1 MKEERKK
8 FRIIE
13 GIILIIIL
21 IGIISQC
28 DFQNKNENIVNNTTE
43 KINVS
48 KENNEIRE
56 NIMNNSTQENNV
68 EDEAKTDA
76 SQNELKTNKSSTEI
90 PILTEE
96 DEQTVEVQETEEEGF
111 EEQGIIA
118 YNGAEKAPNVKL
130 GEYSGL
136 TYYSQIDNRWKDK
149 MYSSVGN
156 TAQTIGTS
164 GCGPAAASMVVSSI
178 KGNITPDQMAN
189 LYMQY
194 GYRSANQG
202 TYWSA
207 FKWTA
212 DVFDIGYSECYKLD
226 DAIAKLKDN
235 HYIIASCNQGLFTY
249 GGHFVV
255 LVVVEGDY
263 IKIFDSYLYN
273 GKYDVASRRGKA
285 IVKGNTTYVSIE
297 NFRQYA
303 NYRKFFC
310 FKNDR
315 TNINNNSSD
324 NTNGGTSK
332 VNYQVI
338 VTANSGLN
346 IRAGASTSYP
356 RVGGYSKGTI
366 VTILAEANGF
376 GKTDRGWI
384 SLNYTS
390 TNIGNSGVTITSGQ
404 TRKLARA
411 SILYSNSN
419 LTGYR
424 YNYKANTTVTV
435 LESVSANVDRV
446 RANMT
451 GRIAYINKNN
461 YLNTSDSYAGIIKKT
476 KNCVLYSK
484 ANLSGY
490 QYQYKENT
498 TVIVLEHVNSYVDK
512 IRVRQTGRV
521 AYINVRNYK

>member
-1 MKEERKK
+1 MNKERKK
-8 FRIIE
+8 LIVLE
-13 GIILIIIL
+13 GIILILIL
-21 IGIISQC
+21 FVILSQCNLQGGQKNQNNITENNIQNVENANGEDLANDSVNTVNDEIIS
-28 DFQNKNENIVNNTTE
+28 
-43 KINVS
+43 
-48 KENNEIRE
+48 
-56 NIMNNSTQENNV
+56 
-68 EDEAKTDA
+68 
-76 SQNELKTNKSSTEI
+76 NKSSTEI

-96 DEQTVEVQETEEEGF
+96 DEQTVEVQETEAEGF

-118 YNGAEKAPNVKL
+118 YNGAEKTPNVQL

-136 TYYSQIDNRWKDK
+136 TYYSQIDNRWKNK

-164 GCGPAAASMVVSSI
+164 GCGPAATAMVVSSI
-178 KGNITPDQMAN
+178 KGNITPDQMAD
-189 LYMQY
+189 LYMKY

-212 DVFDIGYSECYKLD
+212 DVFDIGYSEYYKLD

-255 LVVVEGDY
+255 LVGLEGNY
-263 IKIFDSYLYN
+263 IKIYDSYLYN

-285 IVKGNTTYVSIE
+285 IVKGNTTYVSIQ

-303 NYRKFFC
+303 NYKKFFC

-315 TNINNNSSD
+315 TNVNENNNSSG
-324 NTNGGTSK
+324 NTSSGTSK
-332 VNYQVI
+332 VNYQVRI
-338 VTANSGLN
+338 TANSGLN

-356 RVGGYSKGTI
+356 RVGGYAKGTI
-366 VTILAEANGF
+366 VTILAESNGF

-390 TNIGNSGVTITSGQ
+390 TNIGNSSVVGTSGQ
-404 TRKLARA
+404 TKKLARA

-424 YNYKANTTVTV
+424 YNYKENTTVTI
-435 LESVSANVDRV
+435 LENVSANVDKVRV
-446 RANMT
+446 NVT
-451 GRIAYINKNN
+451 GRVAYINTNN
-461 YLNTSDSYAGIIKKT
+461 YSSVSGSSNVGTVKRI
-476 KNCVLYSK
+476 KNCVLYSNF
-484 ANLSGY
+484 NLTGY
-490 QYQYKENT
+490 KYQYKENT
-498 TVIVLEHVNSYVDK
+498 TVVVLQHVNSYVDK
-512 IRVRQTGRV
+512 VRVRMTGRV
-521 AYINVRNYK
+521 AYISVGNYK

>member
-1 MKEERKK
+1 MNKERKK
-8 FRIIE
+8 LIVLE
-13 GIILIIIL
+13 GIVLILILFVIL
-21 IGIISQC
+21 SQC
-28 DFQNKNENIVNNTTE
+28 NLQGGQKNQNNITENNIQNVENINDENLANDSANTVND
-43 KINVS
+43 
-48 KENNEIRE
+48 EIK
-56 NIMNNSTQENNV
+56 S
-68 EDEAKTDA
+68 
-76 SQNELKTNKSSTEI
+76 NKSSTEI

-96 DEQTVEVQETEEEGF
+96 DEQTVEVQETETEGF

-118 YNGAEKAPNVKL
+118 YNGAEKTPNVQL

-136 TYYSQIDNRWKDK
+136 TYYSQIDNRWKNK

-164 GCGPAAASMVVSSI
+164 GCGPAAAAMVVSSI

-189 LYMQY
+189 LYMKY

-207 FKWTA
+207 FKWTT
-212 DVFDIGYSECYKLD
+212 DVFDIGYSECYRLD

-255 LVVVEGDY
+255 LVGIEGNY
-263 IKIFDSYLYN
+263 IKIYESYLYS

-285 IVKGNTTYVSIE
+285 IVRGNTTYVSIQD
-297 NFRQYA
+297 FRQYA
-303 NYRKFFC
+303 NYKKFFC

-315 TNINNNSSD
+315 TNINENNNSSG
-324 NTNGGTSK
+324 NTSSGTSK
-332 VNYQVI
+332 VNYQVRI
-338 VTANSGLN
+338 TANSGLN
-346 IRAGASTSYP
+346 IRAGAGTSYP
-356 RVGGYSKGTI
+356 RVGGYAKGTI
-366 VTILAEANGF
+366 VIILAESNGF

-390 TNIGNSGVTITSGQ
+390 TNIGNSSVVGTSGQ
-404 TRKLARA
+404 TRKLARE
-411 SILYSNSN
+411 SLLYSNSN

-424 YNYKANTTVTV
+424 YNYKANTTVTI
-435 LESVSANVDRV
+435 LENVSANVDKV

-451 GRIAYINKNN
+451 GRVAYININN
-461 YLNTSDSYAGIIKKT
+461 YSSVSESSNVGTVKRI
-476 KNCVLYSK
+476 KNCVLYSNS
-484 ANLSGY
+484 NLTGY
-490 QYQYKENT
+490 RYQYKDNT
-498 TVIVLEHVNSYVDK
+498 SVVVLQHVNSYVDK
-512 IRVRQTGRV
+512 VRVRMTGRV

>member
-1 MKEERKK
+1 MNKERKK
-8 FRIIE
+8 LIVLE
-13 GIILIIIL
+13 GIILILIL
-21 IGIISQC
+21 FVILSQCNLQGGQKNQNNITENNIQNVENANGEDLANDSVNTVNDEIIS
-28 DFQNKNENIVNNTTE
+28 
-43 KINVS
+43 
-48 KENNEIRE
+48 
-56 NIMNNSTQENNV
+56 
-68 EDEAKTDA
+68 
-76 SQNELKTNKSSTEI
+76 NKSSTEI

-96 DEQTVEVQETEEEGF
+96 DEQTVEVQETEAEGF

-118 YNGAEKAPNVKL
+118 YNGAEKTPNVQL

-136 TYYSQIDNRWKDK
+136 TYYSQIDNRWKNK

-156 TAQTIGTS
+156 IAQTIGTS
-164 GCGPAAASMVVSSI
+164 GCGPAAAAMVVSSI
-178 KGNITPDQMAN
+178 KGNITPDQMAD
-189 LYMQY
+189 LYMKY

-226 DAIAKLKDN
+226 EVINKLKDN

-255 LVVVEGDY
+255 LVGLEGNY
-263 IKIFDSYLYN
+263 IKIYDSNLYN

-285 IVKGNTTYVSIE
+285 IVKGNTTYVSIQ

-303 NYRKFFC
+303 NYKKFFC

-315 TNINNNSSD
+315 TNVNENNNSSG
-324 NTNGGTSK
+324 NTSSGTSK
-332 VNYQVI
+332 VNYQVRI
-338 VTANSGLN
+338 TANSGLN

-356 RVGGYSKGTI
+356 RVGGYAKGTI
-366 VTILAEANGF
+366 VTILAESNGF

-390 TNIGNSGVTITSGQ
+390 TNIGNSSVVGTSGQ

-424 YNYKANTTVTV
+424 YNYKTNTTVTI
-435 LESVSANVDRV
+435 LENVSANVDKVRV
-446 RANMT
+446 NVT
-451 GRIAYINKNN
+451 GRVAYINTN
-461 YLNTSDSYAGIIKKT
+461 SYSNISGNLTTVGHVKRT
-476 KNCVLYSK
+476 RNCVLYSNS
-484 ANLSGY
+484 NLTGY
-490 QYQYKENT
+490 RYQYKDNT
-498 TVIVLEHVNSYVDK
+498 SVVVLQHVNSYVDK
-512 IRVRQTGRV
+512 VRVRMTGRV
-521 AYINVRNYK
+521 AYISVGNYK

>member
-1 MKEERKK
+1 MKKEY
-8 FRIIE
+8 RIW
-13 GIILIIIL
+13 GIILIFVIIV
-21 IGIISQC
+21 IISQC
-28 DFQNKNENIVNNTTE
+28 YLQNRKINQNEIDNIIEENLANENNI
-43 KINVS
+43 IN
-48 KENNEIRE
+48 
-56 NIMNNSTQENNV
+56 ENNV
-68 EDEAKTDA
+68 DVEI
-76 SQNELKTNKSSTEI
+76 SKSTTEI

-96 DEQTVEVQETEEEGF
+96 DEKTVEFQETEEEGF
-111 EEQGIIA
+111 EEQGLIA
-118 YNGAEKAPNVKL
+118 YNGAEKTPNVQL
-130 GEYSGL
+130 GEYAGL
-136 TYYSQIDNRWKDK
+136 TYYSQLDNRWKNQ
-149 MYSSVGN
+149 MYSSIGN
-156 TAQTIGTS
+156 TSQTIGTS
-164 GCGPAAASMVVSSI
+164 GCGPASAAMIVSSI

-189 LYMQY
+189 LYMKY

-212 DVFDIGYSECYKLD
+212 DVFNIGYSECYKLD
-226 DAIAKLKDN
+226 EAIAKLKDN

-249 GGHFVV
+249 GGHFIV
-255 LVVVEGDY
+255 LVGVEGNY
-263 IKIFDSYLYN
+263 IKIYDSYLYS

-303 NYRKFFC
+303 NYKKFFC

-315 TNINNNSSD
+315 TDVKENDNSIDISD
-324 NTNGGTSK
+324 STISN
-332 VNYQVI
+332 VNYQVKI
-338 VTANSGLN
+338 TANSGLN
-346 IRAGASTSYP
+346 IRAGAGTAYA
-356 RVGGYSKGTI
+356 RIGGYSKGTI
-366 VTILAEANGF
+366 VTILAESNGF
-376 GKTDRGWI
+376 GKTDKGWI
-384 SLNYTS
+384 SLNYT
-390 TNIGNSGVTITSGQ
+390 TRTIGTSNTVTTSGQ
-404 TRKLARA
+404 TKRLARA

-435 LESVSANVDRV
+435 IENVSTNVDRV
-446 RANMT
+446 RVNVT
-451 GRIAYINKNN
+451 GRVAYINTND
-461 YLNTSDSYAGIIKKT
+461 YSNTSVSYVGIIKKT

-484 ANLSGY
+484 ASLSGY

>member
-1 MKEERKK
+1 MNKERKK
-8 FRIIE
+8 LIVLE
-13 GIILIIIL
+13 GIILILIL
-21 IGIISQC
+21 FVILSQCNLQGGQKNQNNITENNIQNVENANGEDLANDSANTVNDEIIS
-28 DFQNKNENIVNNTTE
+28 
-43 KINVS
+43 
-48 KENNEIRE
+48 
-56 NIMNNSTQENNV
+56 
-68 EDEAKTDA
+68 
-76 SQNELKTNKSSTEI
+76 NKSSTEI

-96 DEQTVEVQETEEEGF
+96 DEQTVEVQETEAEGF

-118 YNGAEKAPNVKL
+118 YNGAEKTPNVQL

-136 TYYSQIDNRWKDK
+136 TYYSQIDKRWKNK

-164 GCGPAAASMVVSSI
+164 GCGPTAAAMVVSSI
-178 KGNITPDQMAN
+178 KGNITPDQMAD
-189 LYMQY
+189 LYMKY

-212 DVFDIGYSECYKLD
+212 DVFDIGYSEYYKLD

-255 LVVVEGDY
+255 LVGLEGNY
-263 IKIFDSYLYN
+263 IKIYDSYLYN

-285 IVKGNTTYVSIE
+285 IVKGNTTYVSLQD
-297 NFRQYA
+297 FRQYA
-303 NYRKFFC
+303 NYKKFFC

-315 TNINNNSSD
+315 TNVNQNNNHSY
-324 NTNGGTSK
+324 NANVGISK
-332 VNYQVI
+332 ANYQVKI
-338 VTANSGLN
+338 IANGGLN

-356 RVGGYSKGTI
+356 RVGGYAKGTI
-366 VTILAEANGF
+366 VTILAESNGF

-390 TNIGNSGVTITSGQ
+390 TNIGNSSVVGTSGQ
-404 TRKLARA
+404 TKKLARA

-424 YNYKANTTVTV
+424 YNYKTNTTVTI
-435 LESVSANVDRV
+435 LENVSANVDKVRV
-446 RANMT
+446 NVT
-451 GRIAYINKNN
+451 GRVAYINTNN
-461 YLNTSDSYAGIIKKT
+461 YSSVSGSSNVGTVKII
-476 KNCVLYSK
+476 KNCVLYSNS
-484 ANLSGY
+484 NLTGY
-490 QYQYKENT
+490 RYQYKDNT
-498 TVIVLEHVNSYVDK
+498 SVVVLQHVNSYVDK
-512 IRVRQTGRV
+512 VRVRMTGRV
-521 AYINVRNYK
+521 AYINVGNYK

>member
-1 MKEERKK
+1 MNKERKK
-8 FRIIE
+8 LIVLE
-13 GIILIIIL
+13 GIVLILILFVIL
-21 IGIISQC
+21 SQC
-28 DFQNKNENIVNNTTE
+28 NLQGGQKNQNNIT
-43 KINVS
+43 
-48 KENNEIRE
+48 ENNI
-56 NIMNNSTQENNV
+56 QNV
-68 EDEAKTDA
+68 ENANGEDLANDSANTVNDEIK
-76 SQNELKTNKSSTEI
+76 SNKSSTEI

-96 DEQTVEVQETEEEGF
+96 DEQTVEVQETEAEGF

-118 YNGAEKAPNVKL
+118 YNGAEKTPNVQL

-136 TYYSQIDNRWKDK
+136 TYYSQIDNRWKNK

-164 GCGPAAASMVVSSI
+164 GCGPAAAAMVVSSI
-178 KGNITPDQMAN
+178 KGNITPDQMAD
-189 LYMQY
+189 LYMKY

-212 DVFDIGYSECYKLD
+212 DVFDIGYSEYYKLD

-255 LVVVEGDY
+255 LVGLEGNY
-263 IKIFDSYLYN
+263 IKIYDSYLYN

-285 IVKGNTTYVSIE
+285 IVKGNTTYVSIQ

-303 NYRKFFC
+303 NYKKFFC

-315 TNINNNSSD
+315 TNVNENNNSSG
-324 NTNGGTSK
+324 NTSSGTSK
-332 VNYQVI
+332 VNYQVRI
-338 VTANSGLN
+338 TANSGLN

-356 RVGGYSKGTI
+356 RVGGYAKGTI
-366 VTILAEANGF
+366 VTILAESNGF

-390 TNIGNSGVTITSGQ
+390 TNIGNSSVVGTSGQ
-404 TRKLARA
+404 TKKLARA
-411 SILYSNSN
+411 SILYSNLNLTGYRYNYKENTTVTVLENVSANVDKVRVNVTGRVAYINTNNYSSVSGSSNVGTVKRIKNCVLYSNSN

-424 YNYKANTTVTV
+424 YRYK
-435 LESVSANVDRV
+435 D
-446 RANMT
+446 
-451 GRIAYINKNN
+451 
-461 YLNTSDSYAGIIKKT
+461 NTSVV
-476 KNCVLYSK
+476 VL
-484 ANLSGY
+484 
-490 QYQYKENT
+490 Q
-498 TVIVLEHVNSYVDK
+498 HVNSYVDK
-512 IRVRQTGRV
+512 VRVRMTGRV
-521 AYINVRNYK
+521 AYISVGNYK

>member
-1 MKEERKK
+1 MKKEY
-8 FRIIE
+8 RIW
-13 GIILIIIL
+13 GIILIFVIIV
-21 IGIISQC
+21 IISQC
-28 DFQNKNENIVNNTTE
+28 YLQNRKINQNEIDNIIEENLANENNI
-43 KINVS
+43 IN
-48 KENNEIRE
+48 
-56 NIMNNSTQENNV
+56 ENNV
-68 EDEAKTDA
+68 DVEI
-76 SQNELKTNKSSTEI
+76 SKSTTEI

-96 DEQTVEVQETEEEGF
+96 DEKTVEFQETEEEGF
-111 EEQGIIA
+111 EEQGLIA
-118 YNGAEKAPNVKL
+118 YNGAEKTPNVQL
-130 GEYSGL
+130 GEYAGL
-136 TYYSQIDNRWKDK
+136 TYYSQLDNRWKNQ
-149 MYSSVGN
+149 MYSSIGN

-164 GCGPAAASMVVSSI
+164 GCGPASAAMIVSSI

-189 LYMQY
+189 LYMKY

-212 DVFDIGYSECYKLD
+212 DVFNIGYSECYKLD
-226 DAIAKLKDN
+226 EAIAKLKDN

-249 GGHFVV
+249 GGHFIV
-255 LVVVEGDY
+255 LVGVEGNY
-263 IKIFDSYLYN
+263 IKIYDSYLYS

-303 NYRKFFC
+303 NYKKFFC

-315 TNINNNSSD
+315 TNVNENNNNNTSD
-324 NTNGGTSK
+324 NENGGTSK
-332 VNYQVI
+332 VNYQVKI
-338 VTANSGLN
+338 TANSGLN

-356 RVGGYSKGTI
+356 RVGGYVKGTI
-366 VTILAEANGF
+366 VTILAESNGF
-376 GKTDRGWI
+376 GKTDRGWV

-390 TNIGNSGVTITSGQ
+390 TNIGNSSATITSGQ

-446 RANMT
+446 RVNVT
-451 GRIAYINKNN
+451 GRIAYINTNN
-461 YLNTSDSYAGIIKKT
+461 YSNTFRNSAIGTVKRT
-476 KNCVLYSK
+476 KNCVLYSNS
-484 ANLSGY
+484 NLTGY
-490 QYQYKENT
+490 KYQYKDNT
-498 TVIVLEHVNSYVDK
+498 SIVVLQHVNSYVD
-512 IRVRQTGRV
+512 RVRVRKTGRV
-521 AYINVRNYK
+521 AYININNYK

>member
-1 MKEERKK
+1 MNKERKK
-8 FRIIE
+8 LIVLE
-13 GIILIIIL
+13 GIILILIL
-21 IGIISQC
+21 FVILSQC
-28 DFQNKNENIVNNTTE
+28 NLQGGQKNQNNITENNIQNVENANGEDLPNDSANTVNNIYNEN
-43 KINVS
+43 KS
-48 KENNEIRE
+48 
-56 NIMNNSTQENNV
+56 
-68 EDEAKTDA
+68 
-76 SQNELKTNKSSTEI
+76 NKSSTEI

-96 DEQTVEVQETEEEGF
+96 DEQTVEVQETEAEGF

-118 YNGAEKAPNVKL
+118 YNGAKKTPNVQL

-136 TYYSQIDNRWKDK
+136 TYYSQIDNRWKNK

-164 GCGPAAASMVVSSI
+164 GCGPAAAAMVVSSI
-178 KGNITPDQMAN
+178 KGNITPDQMAD
-189 LYMQY
+189 LYMKY

-212 DVFDIGYSECYKLD
+212 DVFDIGYSEYYKLD

-255 LVVVEGDY
+255 LVGLEGNY
-263 IKIFDSYLYN
+263 IKIYDSYLYN

-285 IVKGNTTYVSIE
+285 IVKGNTTYVSIQ

-303 NYRKFFC
+303 NYKKFFC

-315 TNINNNSSD
+315 TNVNENNNPS
-324 NTNGGTSK
+324 NNANVGISK
-332 VNYQVI
+332 ANYQVKI
-338 VTANSGLN
+338 IANGGLN

-356 RVGGYSKGTI
+356 RVGGYAKGTI
-366 VTILAEANGF
+366 VTILAESNGF

-390 TNIGNSGVTITSGQ
+390 TNNGNSSVVGTSGQ
-404 TRKLARA
+404 TKKLARA

-424 YNYKANTTVTV
+424 YNYKTNTTVTI
-435 LESVSANVDRV
+435 LENVSANVDKVRV
-446 RANMT
+446 NVT
-451 GRIAYINKNN
+451 GRVAYINTNN
-461 YLNTSDSYAGIIKKT
+461 YSSVSGSSNVGTVKRI
-476 KNCVLYSK
+476 KNCVLYSNS
-484 ANLSGY
+484 NLTGY
-490 QYQYKENT
+490 RYQYKDNT
-498 TVIVLEHVNSYVDK
+498 SVVVLQHVNSYVDK
-512 IRVRQTGRV
+512 VRVRMTGRV
-521 AYINVRNYK
+521 AYISVGNYK